1 MSWSFCKLQ
10 QELIR
15 HGALSKVT
23 FSVVEHLCKYMS
35 IQLIYDDGASD
46 TGATDDND
54 ADAYAYAHADAD
66 TNDINADADADPKV
80 SDTKELHTLEC
91 IHVPWLSIF
100 GQVVSL

>member
-1 MSWSFCKLQ
+1 
-10 QELIR
+10 
-15 HGALSKVT
+15 
-23 FSVVEHLCKYMS
+23 MS
-35 IQLIYDDGASD
+35 IQLIYDDGDAD

-54 ADAYAYAHADAD
+54 ADAYADADAD
-66 TNDINADADADPKV
+66 TYDINADADTDPKV